1 MTDISTQL
9 RRAATIYAD
18 SYPPEVLGG
27 GVGAPD
33 PHIDSLVPATASAA
47 AGPATVTVNGFNFEA
62 TSDVEINGATQATT
76 FVSPTVVTVSY
87 DPSTAGTVQFTVRN
101 DSGKESNSVPF
112 VIAAVTATDVSAWTV
127 EEVKDFVC
135 DHPDLVDVVAD
146 FERAGKN
153 RSTLLIWLE
162 TFHEDFSQPGPAGD
176 EV

>member
-1 MTDISTQL
+1 MTDISAQL
-9 RRAATIYAD
+9 RRAAEVYDA
-18 SYPPEVLGG
+18 SYPPELWGG
-27 GVGAPD
+27 GSAPD

-47 AGPATVTVNGFNFEA
+47 AGPATVTVNGSNFEA
-62 TSDVEINGATQATT
+62 TSDVEINGAAQATT
-76 FVSPTVVTVSY
+76 FVSSTVVTVSY

-112 VIAAVTATDVSAWTV
+112 IVAAVTATDVSAWTV

-135 DHPDLVDVVAD
+135 DHTDLVDVVAD

-162 TFHEDFSQPGPAGD
+162 TFHEDYVQPGPAGD

>member
-1 MTDISTQL
+1 MTDISAQV
-9 RRAATIYAD
+9 RRAAEVYAD
-18 SYPPEVLGG
+18 SYPPDLWGG
-27 GVGAPD
+27 GSAPD
-33 PHIDSLVPATASAA
+33 PHIDSLTPNTVSAA
-47 AGPATVTVNGFNFEA
+47 AGPVTVTVDGTNFEP
-62 TSDVEINGATQATT
+62 TSKVEINQVQQTTTYVSATRL
-76 FVSPTVVTVSY
+76 TVSY

-101 DSGKESNSVPF
+101 VSGKESNSVPF
-112 VIAAVTATDVSAWTV
+112 TVAAVTATDVSAWTV

-162 TFHEDFSQPGPAGD
+162 TFHEDFTQPGPAGD